1 MLQKFLGPAIF
12 SNGVPASLL
21 SWVVRVLRGSSVVT
35 DLQTKAAKYEAK
47 ATQCE
52 DWARQAADGP
62 QRTFFEV
69 LAGYYGKLATDFRQV
84 IEKRTVA

>member
-1 MLQKFLGPAIF
+1 MA
-12 SNGVPASLL
+12 
-21 SWVVRVLRGSSVVT
+21 T

-47 ATQCE
+47 ASQCE

-84 IEKRTVA
+84 IEKRTVAS